1 MLEEELREEE
11 VVAEEP
17 REEAAVAEAP
27 KGGEDGDKYT
37 LITFILSVVGFTVG
51 WGWIVGGIAGIIL
64 CAIALKRGKAGIEPT
79 KQPFITFKK
88 VAKIV
93 AIVGLIASIIMT
105 VVYTILFIVE
115 IAAAAVA
122 AANA

>member
-27 KGGEDGDKYT
+27 RGGEDGDKYT
-37 LITFILSVVGFTVG
+37 LTTFILACVGFVVG
-51 WGWIVGGIAGIIL
+51 WGWIVGGIAGIVL
-64 CAIALKRGKAGIEPT
+64 CAIALKRSKANIEAT
-79 KQPFITFKK
+79 KQPFITFRK

-93 AIVGLIASIIMT
+93 AIVGLICSIIMT
-105 VVYTILFIVE
+105 VVYTIYFIIAIAAA
-115 IAAAAVA
+115 IAAAA
-122 AANA
+122 NA

>member
-1 MLEEELREEE
+1 MLEEELREEA
-11 VVAEEP
+11 VATEEP

-37 LITFILSVVGFTVG
+37 LTTFILACVGFVVG
-51 WGWIVGGIAGIIL
+51 WGWIVGGIAGIVL
-64 CAIALKRGKAGIEPT
+64 CAIALKRSRQPIEPG

-88 VAKIV
+88 VARIV
-93 AIVGLIASIIMT
+93 AIVGLIVSIIC
-105 VVYTILFIVE
+105 VIAYTIALIVT
-115 IAAAAVA
+115 AVGAAVA